1 MWERLKVLVEVESWV
16 KKIEV
21 ISSVVLRET
30 RSGYLATIAADIS
43 LAGDYWRMSEVTD
56 FGLSDLF
63 QVPLRE
69 QRDLGVLLGLF
80 RRARKTGW
88 TTSRTAGAVFRAARE
103 TSRGVIRRGRTSH
116 LFSHLAGVTH
126 HKNSRLRRPRS
137 RIVTP
142 LGPIVCRHGLHE
154 AVIPALRNVCDPVVR
169 PRVTGT
175 PSRLIL

>member
-1 MWERLKVLVEVESWV
+1 MAGR
-16 KKIEV
+16 
-21 ISSVVLRET
+21 VVL
-30 RSGYLATIAADIS
+30 
-43 LAGDYWRMSEVTD
+43 
-56 FGLSDLF
+56 
-63 QVPLRE
+63 
-69 QRDLGVLLGLF
+69 
-80 RRARKTGW
+80 ARKTGC
-88 TTSRTAGAVFRAARE
+88 TLSTLAETVFKAAGE